1 MAVHANPLSEQHRA
15 LLKAV
20 WIGETLGVTI
30 VATARIHGLKLITSD
45 QRIIE
50 SRLVPVID

>member
-15 LLKAV
+15 LLNAV